1 VADRIEF
8 YVALEFDGLTLL
20 IAQHEI
26 RFVEVIEDVQ
36 TQLEAGE
43 AAVGVAGWL
52 THGEEQFPV
61 FCLSYD
67 LELINDLPKE
77 SRYCVILETEG
88 QEATFGLIC
97 HNMES
102 LSPRY
107 PLHIQAIPE
116 AMYNPDSP
124 LDNLAL
130 YQGGIACLSN
140 ALSLVSYISAWG
152 ERRLEELDEDAV
164 MVNGRTF

>member
-1 VADRIEF
+1 VAARVEF
-8 YVALEFDGLTLL
+8 YVALEFGNLTLL
-20 IAQHEI
+20 VAQHEI

-52 THGEEQFPV
+52 THGDEQFPV
-61 FCLSYD
+61 FCLLPD
-67 LELINDLPKE
+67 LELTNDIPKS
-77 SRYCVILETEG
+77 SRYCVILETEE

-97 HNMES
+97 DNMES
-102 LSPRY
+102 LSPHY

-116 AMYNPDSP
+116 VMRNPDNP
-124 LDNLAL
+124 LERLAL

-140 ALSLVSYISAWG
+140 ALNLISYISAWG
-152 ERRLEELDEDAV
+152 ERRLEELDEDESFNSAIH
-164 MVNGRTF
+164 